1 MRGSI
6 SREAIEKPAP
16 NVYFPKDITSKK
28 SNTPAYVF
36 GSGKRMELSKVA
48 ASPGPGTY
56 DQPKDKSIAMLITGR
71 PEDPK
76 KDNFPGPGSYNP
88 GRNATDRGSPSYKV
102 GISQRGA
109 EFGKRGPP
117 GPGTYD
123 ALYDPKKKISSGI
136 VFGSEKRGNER
147 KSETPGP
154 G

>member
-1 MRGSI
+1 
-6 SREAIEKPAP
+6 
-16 NVYFPKDITSKK
+16 
-28 SNTPAYVF
+28 
-36 GSGKRMELSKVA
+36 MELSKVA